1 MKPNQT
7 SMTDEEPEVHYLG
20 EGPVEDRAEAVL
32 CALREGWPLFQG
44 EKYGAHFVDPEDGR
58 VTIVPRDV
66 MEHLIDEGL
75 IENKPYALGP
85 RSAA

>member
-32 CALREGWPLFQG
+32 RALREGWPLFQG
-44 EKYGAHFVDPEDGR
+44 ENTAPTSSTQKTE

-75 IENKPYALGP
+75 IKNKPMH
-85 RSAA
+85 